1 MATVEDRV
9 LLEFF
14 EYLFEHDE
22 GYVSICTTR
31 PPARRDTFHEEFFE
45 WPARKQDMVE
55 YIDKVTPTH
64 NVYFGINVLSV
75 PRRKKDNTI
84 PQNLLWADLDSCR
97 PDQLEI
103 PPQCVIESS
112 PNRYQAVWRLDRKVD
127 PFIAEN
133 YSKRLAYHY
142 AKLGVDTSG
151 YDLTQLLR
159 VPGTFNFKYL
169 MDEAPKVRLLAN
181 VDDVLPV
188 EVFDALPQATDSDVD
203 VPNID
208 VPDIA
213 NLPTIE
219 MILYRLRDQ
228 LEASGLASAFAR
240 YYSEE
245 PPSDWSAHLWRLI
258 LICFEVGMTAEET
271 FVVTKHSKSNKYERD
286 GRPDS
291 HLWREIL
298 KAELERKA
306 VDVLLQEHRYLT
318 MPALLSKRE
327 EDGLERCLIDDY
339 MEWASEVTDAV
350 PEFHEIS
357 CAVVMSALMSTTL
370 RLRTQRNQS
379 LVPNI
384 WAMILGE
391 STLTRKSTAMDMAMD
406 FVMDIDRNLII
417 ASDATVE
424 GLISNLALR
433 PKMVSIFYRD
443 EVSGFFDS
451 MLRKDYL
458 AGMHE
463 TMTKMYDVPKYLV
476 RRLKKETFV
485 VSEPIFIFFGGGVP
499 GKMYSLIDE
508 SYFASGFIPR
518 FLVMRGHSDL
528 SRVRPTGPP
537 TELGMDKRAKLHN
550 TFQALWSIYTNQ
562 EIVMEVPTTG
572 EKMVTTPEVQVIFT
586 PEMWERMAKM
596 EMQLLAAADES
607 PENEKALPVF
617 SRMYVSMQKLTM
629 LFAAARQEP
638 VDLTVRAEMKDLLKA
653 AWYIQKWGRHAVDL
667 IRNSGVTADE
677 SKLMGVYRTI
687 ERHPGMLRGQ
697 VMQRHR
703 LNSREID
710 IIETTLSQ
718 RMMIQIQNKGRAK
731 AYWPIGR

>member
-112 PNRYQAVWRLDRKVD
+112 PNRYQAIWRLDRKVD
-127 PFIAEN
+127 PFVAEN